1 MVFHSQKNVFW
12 QAFILA
18 AFVFA
23 LGILFGFVM
32 ENSRSASI
40 EKLYFQSEL
49 DLLDIR
55 IQNDIYSIENIK
67 IDCLGAVQENIKF
80 ADRIYEEAK
89 LLDKY
94 EQANKITGNI
104 ILQHKKYDL
113 LRTLFW
119 INSIKIKNRCN
130 ASYHNLVYFY
140 DYNEPSIEI
149 RAKQA
154 VFSRILSE
162 LKEEFG
168 SEVMLIP
175 IAGDNDIISV
185 ELLMNSYEIAESELP
200 VILID
205 EKTKVQEIESKEE
218 IIGLI
223 KK

>member
-1 MVFHSQKNVFW
+1 MFNSQKNVFW
-12 QAFILA
+12 EAFILA

-23 LGILFGFVM
+23 AGILLGFVL
-32 ENSRSASI
+32 ENWRSGKI
-40 EKLYFQSEL
+40 EGLYFQSEL

-55 IQNDIYSIENIK
+55 IQNDIYSLNEIDCTRAVKENI
-67 IDCLGAVQENIKF
+67 NF
-80 ADRIYEEAK
+80 ADRTYEEAK
-89 LLDKY
+89 LLQKY
-94 EQANKITGNI
+94 EDANKITGNI

-113 LRTLFW
+113 LRALFW
-119 INSIKIKNRCN
+119 INSIKIKSRCN

-154 VFSRILSE
+154 VFSGILSE

-205 EKTKVQEIESKEE
+205 EKTKVQKIESKEE